1 MSKYKRLLVNKTTA
15 GFSDTGFICLADVSN
30 MSESTIKEKLL
41 NIFHCKNFNTN
52 EELDEAF
59 ETFNS
64 DEAQEENEEF
74 SNVGIVD
81 REAFDNIIERSIE
94 ISNILGLTHVES
106 DDSFI
111 DKFLMDESEMSS
123 FNSILKSLFT
133 EEEQE
138 EGLDEWEVWDKFD
151 SQVYSEK
158 TTLRIDLRFS
168 DT

>member
-1 MSKYKRLLVNKTTA
+1 MSNYKRLLVNKTTA
-15 GFSDTGFICLADVSN
+15 GFSDAGFICLADVSN

-41 NIFHCKNFNTN
+41 NIFLYKNFNTN

-59 ETFNS
+59 DLFNNEESQKENKKFSDVGFIDRETFDS
-64 DEAQEENEEF
+64 
-74 SNVGIVD
+74 
-81 REAFDNIIERSIE
+81 IIERSIE
-94 ISNILGLTHVES
+94 ISNMLGLTHVES

-111 DKFLMDESEMSS
+111 DNFLMDESEMST
-123 FNSILKSLFT
+123 FTSILKSLFT

-158 TTLRIDLRFS
+158 TTLRIDIRFC

>member
-15 GFSDTGFICLADVSN
+15 GFFDCGFICLADVSN

-52 EELDEAF
+52 EELEKAF
-59 ETFNS
+59 EFFNS
-64 DEAQEENEEF
+64 DEAQKENEEF
-74 SNVGIVD
+74 RNVGIIE
-81 REAFDNIIERSIE
+81 REAFDSIIERSIE
-94 ISNILGLTHVES
+94 ISNLLGLNHVES

-111 DKFLMDESEMSS
+111 DKFVISESEMSE
-123 FNSILKSLFT
+123 FDNVLKSLFT

-151 SQVYSEK
+151 NQIFSEK

-168 DT
+168 DN

>member
-1 MSKYKRLLVNKTTA
+1 
-15 GFSDTGFICLADVSN
+15 
-30 MSESTIKEKLL
+30 
-41 NIFHCKNFNTN
+41 
-52 EELDEAF
+52 
-59 ETFNS
+59 
-64 DEAQEENEEF
+64 
-74 SNVGIVD
+74 
-81 REAFDNIIERSIE
+81 
-94 ISNILGLTHVES
+94 
-106 DDSFI
+106 
-111 DKFLMDESEMSS
+111 MDESEMSS